1 MLPVDVD
8 HSCVTDSAS
17 LANLNK
23 WSTSKEEAKHVG
35 HDVIADHTGDG
46 HDEPKPRRRGTGIN
60 TWGVFSGVYKAD
72 MSIYSEETEQVSS
85 TLYISV

>member
-46 HDEPKPRRRGTGIN
+46 HDEPRQRRREELVSTTG
-60 TWGVFSGVYKAD
+60 A
-72 MSIYSEETEQVSS
+72 YSMECRT
-85 TLYISV
+85 